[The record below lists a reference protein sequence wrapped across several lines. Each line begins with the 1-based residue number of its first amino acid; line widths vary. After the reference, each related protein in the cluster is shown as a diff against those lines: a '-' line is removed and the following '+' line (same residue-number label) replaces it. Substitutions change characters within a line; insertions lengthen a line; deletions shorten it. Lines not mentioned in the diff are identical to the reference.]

1 MGGRQNNF
9 FFFSDKFGWVD
20 EIKFFNQ
27 TNFTDQLHRKFSIF
41 THNNFTELTLP
52 TAIRC
57 RKKILA
63 EKVSE
68 LTDFIDFGVEEKNFT
83 DTDRR
88 PALPTR

>member
-1 MGGRQNNF
+1 MGGRQNK
-9 FFFSDKFGWVD
+9 FFFSYKFGSVG

-27 TNFTDQLHRKFSIF
+27 TNFTDQLYRKFSIF

-63 EKVSE
+63 EKVGE
-68 LTDFIDFGVEEKNFT
+68 LTDFIDFGVEEKKFT
-83 DTDRR
+83 DTDRC